1 MLSELKITFEESDC
15 IFNVLSKAVLA
26 KDATVDTLNNH
37 EIGKE
42 MYQGFVEQRIKGSTS
57 VWAKLKK
64 RKLKTFQTQS
74 YKVGEKIV
82 QIKEERSLVT
92 RFLIMSHRRD
102 EIDLRDIIGNYEL
115 SVVPQALFL
124 QDGKPYPYL
133 DKSKVTV
140 FSFVCFLFDTFVTF
154 NCATCIKHSR
164 KSIAEIHY

>member
-1 MLSELKITFEESDC
+1 MLSESNITFQESDC
-15 IFNVLSKAVLA
+15 VFNVLSKAVLA

-42 MYQGFVEQRIKGSTS
+42 MYQEFVEERIKGSTS

-64 RKLKTFQTQS
+64 RKLKTFQIQS
-74 YKVGEKIV
+74 KVVKCKVGEKIV

-92 RFLIMSHRRD
+92 RFLIMSRRRD

-124 QDGKPYPYL
+124 QDGKPHPCL
-133 DKSKVTV
+133 DKYKVTV

-154 NCATCIKHSR
+154 DGATCKKHS
-164 KSIAEIHY
+164 